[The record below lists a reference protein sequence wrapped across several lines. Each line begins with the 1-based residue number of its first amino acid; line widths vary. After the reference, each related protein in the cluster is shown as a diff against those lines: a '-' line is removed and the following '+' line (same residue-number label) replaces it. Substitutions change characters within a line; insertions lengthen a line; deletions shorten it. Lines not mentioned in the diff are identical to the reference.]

1 MYTCVCA
8 AYSAEYF
15 ELVFGIGSVQG
26 RFQLVY
32 TRGGRLGPLGLAM
45 GAQLEEAV
53 SSVGLV
59 CGLQPFH
66 QIQPLGARRTG
77 ETHSQRRVHVEET
90 DAPTRLRVVG
100 GVVDRLLV
108 QIDCRLSEVRVQVHH
123 LVASTSQS
131 KCLSTG

>member
-77 ETHSQRRVHVEET
+77 ETLEKKEDTEDRLYLAIERV
-90 DAPTRLRVVG
+90 TRI
-100 GVVDRLLV
+100 LLV
-108 QIDCRLSEVRVQVHH
+108 QFQNGVLFLTLVELVHGYWP
-123 LVASTSQS
+123 SF
-131 KCLSTG
+131 

>member
-26 RFQLVY
+26 RFELVY

-77 ETHSQRRVHVEET
+77 ETLEKKEDTEDRLYLAIERV
-90 DAPTRLRVVG
+90 TRI
-100 GVVDRLLV
+100 LLV
-108 QIDCRLSEVRVQVHH
+108 QFQNGVLFLTLVELVH
-123 LVASTSQS
+123 
-131 KCLSTG
+131 GY